1 MTTRPRAVITGL
13 GAVCASGSDPEAIAQ
28 AVREGRSGIGPLT
41 RWDPAGW
48 AAARAG
54 EIREIA
60 DRTLVPDRK
69 LHKMVSRLDLLGIYA
84 ADRAIEASGLA
95 AHRASLAAEAAAAFN
110 DRSGIITG
118 SGGGNYRVNDDF
130 HPLLTEADG
139 SLKKFG
145 EEHASI
151 VNPMWLLRI
160 LPNNVLCHVGIGHQF
175 KGTNACITNQC
186 TGGIMAAAEGAFA
199 LRSGEAD
206 RIVAVGYDAAVE
218 PELVFHYDR
227 LGLAS
232 GDEVR
237 PFDAGRTGTILGEG
251 AAAIVLEHPEPAE
264 RRGAPILGE
273 ILGAASVTEGSGIVE
288 IRPDGDGVQR
298 AMARALEDAGLEPG
312 DIGMLVAHAN
322 GTPLSDATEAMAI
335 RRLFGDDPPPVTGFK
350 WAYGHTLAASGLLDL
365 VTAVLS
371 LRAGVVPGIPTLR
384 TLDPALAPFPVST
397 SARAPRHDT
406 ALVVCR
412 GFGGMNAAVVVR
424 APLASAG

>member
-1 MTTRPRAVITGL
+1 MTKRPRAVITGL
-13 GAVCASGSDPEAIAQ
+13 GAVCASGSSPEAIAR

-48 AAARAG
+48 AVKRAG
-54 EIREIA
+54 EIREVD

-69 LHKMVSRLDLLGIYA
+69 LHKMVSRLDLLGIHA

-95 AHRASLAAEAAAAFN
+95 AYRASLDPASALAFN
-110 DRSGIITG
+110 DRSGILTG
-118 SGGGNYRVNDDF
+118 SGGGSYRFNDDF

-139 SLKKFG
+139 SMKRFG

-160 LPNNVLCHVGIGHQF
+160 LPNNVLCHVGITHQF

-186 TGGIMAAAEGAFA
+186 TGGILAAAEGAAA
-199 LRSGEAD
+199 LRSGESD
-206 RIVAVGYDAAVE
+206 RVLAVGYDSPVE

-232 GDEVR
+232 SDELR

-251 AAAIVLEHPEPAE
+251 SAAIVLEHADAAD

-273 ILGAASVTEGSGIVE
+273 ILGSGSVTEGSGIVE
-288 IRPDGDGVQR
+288 IRPDGDGVFR
-298 AMARALEDAGLEPG
+298 AMSRALLDAGLEPA
-312 DIGMLVAHAN
+312 DIGMIVAHAN

-335 RRLFGDDPPPVTGFK
+335 RRLFGNDPPPVTAFK
-350 WAYGHTLAASGLLDL
+350 WSYGHTLAACGMLDL
-365 VTAVLS
+365 VTTIHS

-384 TLDPALAPFPVST
+384 TLDPALAPFPVSA
-397 SARAPRHDT
+397 SGRPPRNDT
-406 ALVVCR
+406 ALVICR
-412 GFGGMNAAVVVR
+412 GFGGMNAAIVVR
-424 APLASAG
+424 APLTPGE